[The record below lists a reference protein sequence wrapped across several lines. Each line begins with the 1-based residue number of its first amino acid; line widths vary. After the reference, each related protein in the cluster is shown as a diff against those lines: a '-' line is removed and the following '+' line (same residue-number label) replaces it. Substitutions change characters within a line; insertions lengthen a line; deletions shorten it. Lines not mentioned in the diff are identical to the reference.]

1 MAWEAP
7 DTWIWPDDFA
17 AYAEGRLDASQVHSA
32 LCQHGPCDC
41 PVFGTAGHFARIDK
55 RHGRTGG

>member
-7 DTWIWPDDFA
+7 DTWIWPDGFA
-17 AYAEGRLDASQVHSA
+17 AYAEGRLDASQVRCA
-32 LCQHGPCDC
+32 LCQHGPCDW
-41 PVFGTAGHFARIDK
+41 PAFGTAGHFAPIDK